1 MKSCDGDIPSLYAI
15 AFVNLV
21 STKNNIMK
29 ILNLLILSVILLLG
43 PTLAAQEKTGIIFHK
58 PENPAR
64 ASAPFSE
71 AVQVGNLFFLA
82 GQIGMDRTKGQLA
95 EGGIQGETE
104 QAIKNI
110 EGVLKFHGLSLD
122 NVVKCTV
129 ILKDINDFAAFNAIY
144 VKYFKKKPARTT
156 YAAAGLA
163 AGAQIEIDV
172 IAVKA
177 PPQPSPTGRE

>member
-1 MKSCDGDIPSLYAI
+1 MRKP
-15 AFVNLV
+15 
-21 STKNNIMK
+21 
-29 ILNLLILSVILLLG
+29 LILLAVVAFFCSHAILG
-43 PTLAAQEKTGIIFHK
+43 QNATEIKFHK

-71 AVQVGNLFFLA
+71 AVQAGNLFFLA
-82 GQIGMDRTKGQLA
+82 GQIGMDRSKGQLA

-110 EGVLKFHGLSLD
+110 EGVLRYHGLTLD

-129 ILKDINDFAAFNAIY
+129 ILSDINDFKAFNEVYIR
-144 VKYFKKKPARTT
+144 YFKKKPARTT

-163 AGAQIEIDV
+163 VGAKIEIDV
-172 IAVKA
+172 IAVK
-177 PPQPSPTGRE
+177 